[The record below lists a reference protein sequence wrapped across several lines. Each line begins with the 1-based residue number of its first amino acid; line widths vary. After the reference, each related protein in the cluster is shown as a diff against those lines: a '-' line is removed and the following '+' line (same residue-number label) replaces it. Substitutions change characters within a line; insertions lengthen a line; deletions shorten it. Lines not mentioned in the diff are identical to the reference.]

1 MHVRTDNITA
11 VKDLSSLFANV
22 GNVRTDSA
30 SQADNGKGF
39 KAVMVS
45 KVSDTS
51 LKTDDGRNGVSKNSA
66 RDILTAS
73 PGTAIHKSDTDV
85 DENAILEAAVNMVNT
100 IAEKLDIT
108 PDELMDALSE
118 ISAEITDLAMPDRA
132 AQLLLEVKDVDSL
145 DIVTDEELGR
155 LLTDITDE
163 AGQIISEVSKEF
175 EIDPKALKDMIDVK
189 AADVFSEHVTQAE
202 ETVTSIVRDE
212 ATGREI
218 KVTFDNESGHRTEAV
233 KTETVSADGTNESLP
248 VTGRKEETGH
258 DNPDMSQGQN
268 NAAHNG
274 AAENLLSGLA
284 QGMETAQG
292 SEITFSDSYVSYEDI
307 LKQMIDSIR
316 VNVTADTSSME
327 LQLTPESLG
336 KINLNVVTKNGE
348 VTATITAQNDTVK
361 AAIESQL
368 IELKENLNNQGLK
381 VSSVEV
387 TVASQGFDFNRE
399 TAEHNNQ
406 GSRKN
411 GTRFREITDL
421 PDEETLT
428 DSEEILMARGSSV
441 SYQA

>member
-51 LKTDDGRNGVSKNSA
+51 LKTDDGRNGVSKNAA

-73 PGTAIHKSDTDV
+73 PGTAIHKSDTHV

-175 EIDPKALKDMIDVK
+175 EIDPEALKDMIDVK

-202 ETVTSIVRDE
+202 ETVTSIVRNE

-248 VTGRKEETGH
+248 VTGRKEEPGH

-316 VNVTADTSSME
+316 VNVTANTSSME

-387 TVASQGFDFNRE
+387 TVANQGFDFNRE

-428 DSEEILMARGSSV
+428 DSEEILMSRGSSV